1 MSDFDF
7 IIVGGGSAGCA
18 LARRLSDD
26 PSLRVCLIEAGAKA
40 RNPAVH
46 LPFGLAVIGLFN
58 NLQWGYETA
67 PQDQLRQRNLVWP
80 RGRVLGGSSAVNAM
94 IYSRG
99 MRADY
104 DGWAAL
110 GAAGWDYA
118 SVLPY
123 FRKAEANQRGGD
135 DIHGADG
142 LLPVS
147 DLPDPNPLSRAFVEA
162 GSQAQIPV
170 TDDFNRGEDSEAIGI
185 YQVTTRDGLRASAAR
200 AYLSP
205 EVRSRDNLTILT
217 QTSVR
222 RIVFEGRRATGV
234 EISKAGA
241 SAGQGAGDGEGGGR
255 TQTLRATHEVLLS
268 AGAINSPHLLML
280 SGIGPAEHLSSHG
293 IDVVH
298 DAPFVGQRLA
308 DHLDVITQF
317 TSRIGAR
324 GGLGF
329 QWNVPARSLR
339 WALQWI
345 SRRGG
350 TFASNVAE
358 AGGFVKSDP
367 ALDRPDIQF
376 HFLPARIA
384 NHGRQLVW
392 GYGYTLHACNLYPR
406 SEGEIR
412 LASADPSAPP
422 IMDPR
427 YLTDPDG
434 HDMRVLMAALDWS
447 RRILAAPAFDGYRG
461 RELQP
466 GTAVQTEEQIRDWIA
481 QTAETIYHPVGTVAM
496 GAADDP
502 RASLTPDLRVKGVG
516 GLRVVDASVMPRLIG
531 GNTNA
536 PTIMI
541 AEKAAEMILDA
552 VRTGEKGPT
561 P

>member
-7 IIVGGGSAGCA
+7 IIVGGGSAGCV

-26 PSLRVCLIEAGAKA
+26 PSLHVCLIEAGAKA

-94 IYSRG
+94 IYARG

-110 GAAGWDYA
+110 GATGWDYA

-135 DIHGADG
+135 G
-142 LLPVS
+142 
-147 DLPDPNPLSRAFVEA
+147 
-162 GSQAQIPV
+162 
-170 TDDFNRGEDSEAIGI
+170 
-185 YQVTTRDGLRASAAR
+185 
-200 AYLSP
+200 
-205 EVRSRDNLTILT
+205 
-217 QTSVR
+217 
-222 RIVFEGRRATGV
+222 
-234 EISKAGA
+234 
-241 SAGQGAGDGEGGGR
+241 
-255 TQTLRATHEVLLS
+255 TQTLRAIHEVLLS

-280 SGIGPAEHLSSHG
+280 SGIGPAEHLRSHG

-308 DHLDVITQF
+308 DYLDVVTQL

-339 WALQWI
+339 WTQQWL

-376 HFLPARIA
+376 HFLPARMA

-412 LASADPSAPP
+412 LASADPAAPP

-434 HDMRVLMAALDWS
+434 HDIRVLMAALDWS
-447 RRILAAPAFDGYRG
+447 RRILAAPAFDDIRG

-466 GTAVQTEEQIRDWIA
+466 GTAVQTEDQIRDWVA
-481 QTAETIYHPVGTVAM
+481 RTAETVYHPVGTVAM

-502 RASLTPDLRVKGVG
+502 RASLTPDLRVKGVD

-552 VRTGEKGPT
+552 VRTGAKGPT